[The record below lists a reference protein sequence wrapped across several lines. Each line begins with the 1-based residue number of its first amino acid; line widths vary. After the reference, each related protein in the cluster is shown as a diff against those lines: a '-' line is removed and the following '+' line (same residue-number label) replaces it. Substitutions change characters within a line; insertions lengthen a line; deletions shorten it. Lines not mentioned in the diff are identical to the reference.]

1 MNWLAHL
8 YLSEPDPAFRLG
20 NLLPDLIPAQSLASL
35 PAVFQKGIMQH
46 RRIDAFTDSHPV
58 VRQSIQRIEPAF
70 RRFGGILCD
79 IFYDHFLA
87 RDWDV
92 YSAEP
97 LPDFARVIYASFDQ
111 FRDSIP
117 TDACLV
123 LDKMRAGD
131 WLCSYRD
138 LAGVSGALER
148 VGSRLRRRVPLA
160 QTISM
165 LKHSYDAFHSD
176 FCAFFP
182 ELQSHAVDTR
192 RENVTDHP

>member
-20 NLLPDLIPAQSLASL
+20 NLLPDLVPAQSLASL
-35 PAVFQKGIMQH
+35 PAAFQKGVLQH
-46 RRIDAFTDSHPV
+46 QRIDAFTDSHPV
-58 VRQSIQRIEPAF
+58 VHRSIERIEPAF

-97 LPDFARVIYASFDQ
+97 LPDFARAIYASFDQ
-111 FRDSIP
+111 FRASIP
-117 TDACLV
+117 PDACLL
-123 LDKMRAGD
+123 LDKTRAGD

-138 LAGVSGALER
+138 LGGVSGALER
-148 VGSRLRRRVPLA
+148 IGSRLRRPVPLA
-160 QTISM
+160 QTIST
-165 LKHSYDAFHSD
+165 LEHSYDAFHSD

-182 ELQSHAVDTR
+182 ELQSHVR
-192 RENVTDHP
+192 HHGNPG